1 MKALESA
8 KYNKKTLMRVDRM
21 ANKTLFDLKMS
32 KHTANLIKASQN
44 TSPNRIMDLFCSYC
58 AVLMQHVQTQGRCF

>member
-1 MKALESA
+1 
-8 KYNKKTLMRVDRM
+8 M

-44 TSPNRIMDLFCSYC
+44 TSLNRIMDLFCSHC
-58 AVLMQHVQTQGRCF
+58 SVLMQYLCVVQIQGRCFWLSPTKVKRL